1 MSFTHCDG
9 PLAVLVGDAEVERLF
24 GFPAELAAMLRF
36 EAALARAEAACG
48 VIPAEAAE
56 RIAAATATF
65 EADRPALDHAM
76 ARDGVVVP
84 DLVRQLRA
92 HIGEPHSR
100 HLHHG
105 TTSQDVTDTALV
117 LRLADLLPMLD
128 QRLDRVVQRLD
139 GLQAKSGAKP
149 LMGRTR
155 MQQAVPI
162 TVGERL
168 ASWAGPVRRARERMR
183 ELAPR
188 LLVLQ
193 FGGAVGNLYVLKDKG
208 RDVGAALARDLGLG
222 WPEHNWQA
230 ERDRIA
236 EFANWLTLVTGALGK
251 IGQDVA
257 LMAQNE
263 FGEIGLSGGGGSS
276 AMAHKQNPVKAE
288 VLVAL
293 ARHNATLLSGM
304 QHAVVHEQERSGSAW
319 TLEWMLLPSM
329 AVAAG
334 GATRTAVALLES
346 VEFDRRSGR
355 ILPMMP
361 TGSLGGD
368 GVRPGRACAG
378 RQRPFTRTRG

>member
-9 PLAVLVGDAEVERLF
+9 PLAALVGDAEVERLF
-24 GFPAELAAMLRF
+24 GFPAELAAMLQF
-36 EAALARAEAACG
+36 EVALARAEAACG
-48 VIPAEAAE
+48 VIPAKAAE

-65 EADRPALDHAM
+65 EADRPALERAM
-76 ARDGVVVP
+76 ACDGVVVP

-92 HIGEPHSR
+92 HVGEPHAK

-105 TTSQDVTDTALV
+105 TTSQDATDTALV
-117 LRLADLLPMLD
+117 LRLAVLLPILD

-139 GLQAKSGAKP
+139 GLQAKWGAKP

-155 MQQAVPI
+155 MQQAVP
-162 TVGERL
+162 TTAGDRL

-183 ELAPR
+183 ELSPR

-193 FGGAVGNLYVLKDKG
+193 FGGAAGNLHVLGDKG
-208 RDVGAALARDLGLG
+208 PDVGAALARELGLG

-236 EFANWLTLVTGALGK
+236 EVANWLTLVTGALGK

-263 FGEIGLSGGGGSS
+263 LGEIRLSDGGGSS

-288 VLVAL
+288 VLIAL
-293 ARHNATLLSGM
+293 ARHNATLVSGM
-304 QHAVVHEQERSGSAW
+304 QHAMVHEQERSGAAW
-319 TLEWMLLPSM
+319 TLEWMLLPAM

-334 GATRTAVALLES
+334 GATRTAAALLES
-346 VEFDRRSGR
+346 VEAIGDRRR
-355 ILPMMP
+355 ILA
-361 TGSLGGD
+361 T
-368 GVRPGRACAG
+368 PGPNDAK
-378 RQRPFTRTRG
+378 T